1 MIYLIRHGLDNEDYI
16 GGWSD
21 VDLIETGLKQVEKTR
36 DYIVDNKLLI
46 NNIISSDIKRAKTT
60 SRIINEKINVDITLD
75 KNLREL
81 DKGIYTGIKK
91 SLLSN
96 KQLEII
102 SNYDIY
108 DRYPNGESMYDLYK
122 RIKVL
127 LNVLKDKD
135 NTLIVTH
142 RGVINMIY
150 YILNEINLDMDK
162 ERFNVTH
169 GSLHELDIN
178 KKLIRR
184 IY

>member
-1 MIYLIRHGLDNEDYI
+1 MIYLVRHGLDDETFI

-21 VDLIETGLKQVEKTR
+21 VDLTSTGIKQVENTR
-36 DYIVDNKLLI
+36 DYIVDNNLLI
-46 NNIISSDIKRAKTT
+46 NNIISSDVKRAKTT
-60 SRIINEKINVDITLD
+60 SHIINEKLNVDIILD

-81 DKGIYTGIKK
+81 DKGTYTGIKK
-91 SLLSN
+91 ILLSDKELN
-96 KQLEII
+96 SI
-102 SNYDIY
+102 SNYEIY
-108 DRYPNGESMYDLYK
+108 DRYPNGESMYDLYE
-122 RIKVL
+122 RIKKL
-127 LNVLKDKD
+127 LEKIKDKD

-150 YILNEINLDMDK
+150 YILNEISLDMNK

-169 GSLHELDIN
+169 ASLHELDIN

>member
-16 GGWSD
+16 GGWSNI
-21 VDLIETGLKQVEKTR
+21 DLTYEGVKQVEKTR
-36 DYIVDNKLLI
+36 DYIVDNNLLI
-46 NNIISSDIKRAKTT
+46 NNIMSSDIKRAKTT
-60 SRIINEKINVDITLD
+60 SRIINEKLNVDITLNKD
-75 KNLREL
+75 LREL
-81 DKGIYTGIKK
+81 DKGDFTGIKK
-91 SLLSN
+91 SLLSD
-96 KQLEII
+96 KQLEMI

-108 DRYPNGESMYDLYK
+108 DRYPSGESMYDLYK
-122 RIKVL
+122 RIKIL
-127 LNVLKDKD
+127 LETLKDKD

>member
-1 MIYLIRHGLDNEDYI
+1 MIYLIRHGLDDEDYI

-21 VDLIETGLKQVEKTR
+21 VDLTCIGVKQVEKTR